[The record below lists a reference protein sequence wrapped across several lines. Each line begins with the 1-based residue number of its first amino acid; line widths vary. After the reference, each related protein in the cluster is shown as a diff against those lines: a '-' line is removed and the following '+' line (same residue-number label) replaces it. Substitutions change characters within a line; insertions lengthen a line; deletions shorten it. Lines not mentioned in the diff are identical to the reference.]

1 VAGKAGRGESTPV
14 AGVEGGI
21 ATKTGSGRA
30 KMGRGGGMI
39 EPLNAIKK
47 VNFLFD
53 ERLDVVLKSISS

>member
-1 VAGKAGRGESTPV
+1 
-14 AGVEGGI
+14 
-21 ATKTGSGRA
+21 
-30 KMGRGGGMI
+30 MI